1 MKLVK
6 AEINNYKSFKN
17 EDNILFVD
25 DVNVVIGKNES
36 GKSNLIDA
44 ISEVGIFDQIHENL
58 FIPKNKNTDDDISL
72 KLWFVN
78 YPTETEIVGETV
90 IEIFSSD
97 KCLVSGAM
105 SEYVKNNKQIKLL
118 YSQLI
123 ELRKDVT
130 FSQNTTRVRTDSIL
144 ERLANLDSE
153 ILILPDYYESVLNV
167 FLNSSVEKYKLFGD
181 ILKEIVSVLEL
192 LYCKIPFFVKVN
204 DKTLKSKYLLKDVE
218 GDLLEE
224 FLEVCEIDIDKLKS
238 VMSSSN
244 ATDIKNFERT
254 ANKKIIDN
262 FTEEFNNFYSQEKVL
277 IEFAIM
283 TNELSILID
292 TSNKYMS
299 YDERSNGLK
308 WYLNIF
314 IQLLYMERKN
324 CRTPHNNV
332 ILIDEPG
339 VYLHANAQRELYSLI
354 KKISTNEN
362 QVIFTTHSPF
372 MLDCNELQNIR
383 AIIKDKDGNSHIH
396 NKITTIPSGNSSTF
410 DTITPLLYALGLDMN
425 YNIGPNVSKKNIIV
439 EGMSDY
445 LYLHAYFFVKG
456 VLEKDKPN
464 IIPSTGADNIFA
476 IASILYGWGCNF
488 TILLDQDE
496 KGRAKYDSFQDRNH
510 PFLDKIIFAD
520 GTSEKQT
527 NDFEIED
534 LFSDGD
540 KDLFGI
546 NNKDYNGK
554 KYNYSY
560 LTYNSIVQKEKEF
573 SDETIEK
580 FDRLNLLD

>member
-105 SEYVKNNKQIKLL
+105 SEYVKNNKQIKSL

-224 FLEVCEIDIDKLKS
+224 FLEVCEIDIDKLKI

-244 ATDIKNFERT
+244 ATDIRNFERT

-262 FTEEFNNFYSQEKVL
+262 FTEEFNKFYSQEKVL
-277 IEFAIM
+277 IEFAIT

-425 YNIGPNVSKKNIIV
+425 YNIGPNVSKKI
-439 EGMSDY
+439 
-445 LYLHAYFFVKG
+445 
-456 VLEKDKPN
+456 
-464 IIPSTGADNIFA
+464 
-476 IASILYGWGCNF
+476 
-488 TILLDQDE
+488 
-496 KGRAKYDSFQDRNH
+496 
-510 PFLDKIIFAD
+510 
-520 GTSEKQT
+520 
-527 NDFEIED
+527 
-534 LFSDGD
+534 
-540 KDLFGI
+540 
-546 NNKDYNGK
+546 
-554 KYNYSY
+554 
-560 LTYNSIVQKEKEF
+560 
-573 SDETIEK
+573 
-580 FDRLNLLD
+580 